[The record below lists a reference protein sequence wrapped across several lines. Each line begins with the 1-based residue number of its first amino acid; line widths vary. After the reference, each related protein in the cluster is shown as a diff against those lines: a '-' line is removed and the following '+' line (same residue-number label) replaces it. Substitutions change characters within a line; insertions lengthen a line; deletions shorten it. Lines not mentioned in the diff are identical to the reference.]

1 MTTKVPKFYY
11 RPDLNILESVENP
24 SPLRSTERTEK
35 KTDPTA
41 GAKYVSKEQRTYE
54 TLKLPGYETPEKSDV
69 SYKKLKEKALT
80 VDDYGPVKYDKN
92 GLPNKATPEQMGAAA
107 ERLERMHQMEGKPD
121 KLIPKKVN
129 TYSEVKISIPTI
141 INHSLLRKSAADK
154 VKAAA
159 IEKVR
164 QYAFSKKPDPDTI
177 RGIGSFANTI
187 GRKLR
192 ATESKRNWER
202 NQKTIY
208 EDNHDKKK

>member
-1 MTTKVPKFYY
+1 MDKLNPKIIKRKAVYDVKPKEPKIGSREHKLKF
-11 RPDLNILESVENP
+11 P
-24 SPLRSTERTEK
+24 ER
-35 KTDPTA
+35 
-41 GAKYVSKEQRTYE
+41 YVSTYTSSLEQAAFPI
-54 TLKLPGYETPEKSDV
+54 PGTAPSEV
-69 SYKKLKEKALT
+69 AAAKKI
-80 VDDYGPVKYDKN
+80 VNDNGPVQYDKN
-92 GLPNKATPEQMGAAA
+92 GLPNKATPAQFGRAA
-107 ERLERMHQMEGKPD
+107 ENLERMRQMEGKPD

-192 ATESKRNWER
+192 AVESRRNWER
-202 NQKTIY
+202 NNLKTY
-208 EDNHDKKK
+208 ENNHDKKK

>member
-1 MTTKVPKFYY
+1 
-11 RPDLNILESVENP
+11 
-24 SPLRSTERTEK
+24 
-35 KTDPTA
+35 
-41 GAKYVSKEQRTYE
+41 
-54 TLKLPGYETPEKSDV
+54 
-69 SYKKLKEKALT
+69 
-80 VDDYGPVKYDKN
+80 
-92 GLPNKATPEQMGAAA
+92 MGAAA
-107 ERLERMHQMEGKPD
+107 ERLERMNQMEGKPD

-192 ATESKRNWER
+192 AVESRINWER
-202 NQKTIY
+202 NNLKTY